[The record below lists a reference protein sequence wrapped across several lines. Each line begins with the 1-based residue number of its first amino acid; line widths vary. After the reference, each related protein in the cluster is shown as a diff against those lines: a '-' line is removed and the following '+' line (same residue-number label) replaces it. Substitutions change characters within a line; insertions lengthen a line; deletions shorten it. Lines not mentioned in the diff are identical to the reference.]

1 MNKKNKN
8 IIISADDFGISRL
21 ASENIL
27 KLVSCGKVD
36 RVEVMMSKNISPSQV
51 QELLESNAEIDIHL
65 HLLKNKLDFWQEH
78 ERKIED
84 GAALRG
90 IKFLLKYALGITGKK
105 NIEKEWQGQI
115 EDFVKIFGKV
125 PDGISSHE
133 HIHFFPPYFACVQ
146 KLCKK
151 FGITYI
157 RFGKNNSANY
167 SAISKI
173 LNWLRE
179 KNLKKF
185 NESDLFT
192 ADFMIS
198 FDWVNDFGT
207 IFEKYPANSLKEV
220 VLHLEKTAEFDIL
233 ANIDKSNFLKQEG

>member
-1 MNKKNKN
+1 MNNENKN
-8 IIISADDFGISRL
+8 IIISADDFGISQL
-21 ASENIL
+21 ASKNIL
-27 KLVSCGKVD
+27 KLVNCGKVD
-36 RVEVMMSKNISPSQV
+36 RVEVMMSKNISSSQA
-51 QELLESNAEIDIHL
+51 QELLDSSVKIDIHL

-78 ERKIED
+78 ARKIED
-84 GAALRG
+84 GAVLRG
-90 IKFLLKYALGITGKK
+90 ITFLLKYALGITSKK
-105 NIEKEWQGQI
+105 NIEKEWQRQI
-115 EDFVKIFGKV
+115 NDFIKIFGKA

-133 HIHFFPPYFACVQ
+133 HIHFFPPYFSCVQ

-185 NESDLFT
+185 NESNLST

-198 FDWVNDFGT
+198 FDWVDDFKA
-207 IFEKYPANSLKEV
+207 ILEQYPTNSSKEV
-220 VLHLEKTAEFDIL
+220 SLHLEKTAEFDIL
-233 ANIDKSNFLKQEG
+233 DKIDKKKFQA